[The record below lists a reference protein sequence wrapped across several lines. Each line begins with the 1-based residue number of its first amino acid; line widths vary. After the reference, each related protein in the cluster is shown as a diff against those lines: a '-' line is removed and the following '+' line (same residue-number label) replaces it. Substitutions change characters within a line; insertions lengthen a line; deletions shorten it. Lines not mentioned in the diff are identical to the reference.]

1 MRESYTVET
10 EKDVYNVN
18 IDLCGM
24 ILTDSNGEYI
34 TSGFWNIVR
43 FMLHE
48 KILSFQKWDDK
59 GTRVMN
65 YVSLKK
71 IRTMG
76 IKYSL

>member
-18 IDLCGM
+18 VDLCGIM
-24 ILTDSNGEYI
+24 LTDSNGEYI
-34 TSGFWNIVR
+34 ISGFWNIVR

-48 KILSFQKWDDK
+48 NILSFQKWDDK

-65 YVSLKK
+65 YMSLKK
-71 IRTMG
+71 IRMMG

>member
-18 IDLCGM
+18 VDLCGIM
-24 ILTDSNGEYI
+24 LTDSNGEYI
-34 TSGFWNIVR
+34 TAGFWNIVR

-59 GTRVMN
+59 GNRVMN

-71 IRTMG
+71 IRMMG